1 MFTSWMSVPGKIN
14 AHRSVHRRHKT
25 LSQQL
30 CFTIQYMLQALF
42 CSVWILFFG
51 VQYSYELCSLS
62 ISQHNILKE
71 IYQYGILFEGCVW
84 AKRHTFEMLLCVH
97 YVYISVCVCV
107 CVCGCACACA
117 CTCIFTWTQPRLC
130 CLILLSPYCFSF
142 SMNKII
148 VEKKVIDRQT
158 DRRPDGQTGGQ
169 PACPAETAYL
179 GVFPEQVFLAC
190 HCWLGS
196 SANKPTHSSL
206 CKEDWSRPELSKVHV
221 CVCVCVCVCKCVCVY
236 VCAQSDW
243 CLLWLVITEI
253 MERN

>member
-1 MFTSWMSVPGKIN
+1 MHTDPSIAAIKHYLNNYVLQYNICCK
-14 AHRSVHRRHKT
+14 H
-25 LSQQL
+25 
-30 CFTIQYMLQALF
+30 CF
-42 CSVWILFFG
+42 V
-51 VQYSYELCSLS
+51 
-62 ISQHNILKE
+62 
-71 IYQYGILFEGCVW
+71 LFESFFRSAIFLW
-84 AKRHTFEMLLCVH
+84 AMQLEHITTQYIERNISIWNSFWGVCLSKAPYIWNVIVRTLCVH
-97 YVYISVCVCV
+97 FCVCVCV